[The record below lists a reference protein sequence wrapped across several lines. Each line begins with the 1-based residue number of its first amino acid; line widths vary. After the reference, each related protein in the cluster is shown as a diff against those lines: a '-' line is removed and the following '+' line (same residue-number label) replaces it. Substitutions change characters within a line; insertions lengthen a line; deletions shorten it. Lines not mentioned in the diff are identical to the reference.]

1 MRIGLTGSLALP
13 STGALHYHEYVFTRD
28 EVCPAKWGR
37 SRVVSLANAGVLRL
51 GSLFVAYGPT
61 LASVSDKI
69 NEFHLPS
76 PYVLV
81 ILAQEPD
88 AVEAAKAMAWTRS
101 DQRARLVSVGEA
113 TAAEV
118 YTTAEGI
125 EFVDRSAEPGHA
137 GYAAPGGLI
146 PMNLPEK
153 AAPAKPPAPKKKPKA
168 EVVEAPIEAEP
179 PSVPPEPETVP
190 AE

>member
-28 EVCPAKWGR
+28 EVCPTNWGR

-51 GSLFVAYGPT
+51 GSLFVVYGPT

-81 ILAQEPD
+81 VLAQEPD
-88 AVEAAKAMAWTRS
+88 AVEAEKAMAWTRS
-101 DQRARLVSVGEA
+101 DQRARVVSVGEA

-168 EVVEAPIEAEP
+168 TEAEP
-179 PSVPPEPETVP
+179 PSAPLEPETP
-190 AE
+190 AAE